1 MSNFEGKLKEA
12 FARLIERRNPELKVR
27 KVTSIEQG
35 TEDLG
40 GCPTCGP
47 YTRTFVEV
55 WYTTEDGKNRWC
67 EFDDN
72 LFALIAELADYEGW
86 EL

>member
-1 MSNFEGKLKEA
+1 MRNFEEKFKQA
-12 FARLIERRNPELKVR
+12 FARLIERRKPELKVR

-55 WYTTEDGKNRWC
+55 WYVTEDGKNRWY

-72 LFALIAELADYEGW
+72 LFDLIAELAEYEGW

>member
-1 MSNFEGKLKEA
+1 MSNFEEKFKEA
-12 FARLIERRNPELKVR
+12 FARLIERRTSELKVR
-27 KVTSIEQG
+27 KVTSIEQE
-35 TEDLG
+35 TEDMG

-55 WYTTEDGKNRWC
+55 WYVTEAGKSRRC

-72 LFALIAELADYEGW
+72 LFDLISELAEYEGW